1 MNKKVAEKYCF
12 FIGNIILYNVPIS
25 NASFAGYESIFNQEI
40 KNKENPTSFQ
50 NKYLTNHFSRQYF
63 SFITSFLIR
72 KFTMKP
78 DELGLKEEIID
89 ILKEHEIT
97 ELYPPQAD
105 ALPDVLKGENMV
117 LSIPTASGKSL
128 VAYLAMVHRLIQEKG
143 KALYVVPLKALA
155 REKYEELKLFE
166 KLGLK
171 VGISTGDLDDSD
183 PRLARFDIIVC
194 TSEKADSLLRHKV
207 TWMKKIKV
215 LVIDEIH
222 LIHDPTRGPTL
233 EVIISHF
240 KSLNPDTQIIALS
253 ATIKNATELA
263 IWLDGKLIQSDWR
276 PVPLR
281 EGVYH
286 KSKIKFDNGKISSIK
301 GTNKRAVEQL
311 VEDSIK
317 KGGQVLVFVNSR
329 RSTISV
335 ANRLT
340 GVIEKNLSSK
350 DKKNLK
356 DLIKSPKS
364 QLSEITSIDQKLF
377 YCLEKGVA
385 FHNAGLSSIQRR
397 VVESGFKDRV
407 IKCIVATPTLAAG
420 VNIPAQRVII
430 RDLWR
435 YDMNFGMHPIPI
447 LEYKQQAGRAGRPRY
462 DKFGEAIAIAKTEEQ
477 KTQIFDKYILGDTE
491 PIFSKLGN
499 QSALRMHI
507 LAAIATNFVDS
518 LDSIYK
524 FIDSTFYAY
533 QSEMLA
539 LKDDIDD
546 SVDFLKRNGFI
557 EELNNNR
564 FMSTLFGNRTSS
576 LYIDPLSA
584 LLLKKALEKSCDK
597 EHSSLSFLHAVCA
610 TPDVRSLYLRSSDTW
625 VEEKAEKN
633 KGFFLIDPPGFSN
646 EEFEWF
652 LSDVKTASLIEDW
665 IEEVHEDRIVIKY
678 NVGPGDIH
686 NQVETVQWLL
696 HAAREF
702 ARMYNYDC
710 VSELSDLLLRVQY
723 GCKKELLNL
732 VSLRGIGRIRAR
744 ALFNENFKT
753 VNDLRGVPLKRLA
766 QIKTIGEGVAKSI
779 KKQIGESDK
788 GEERELNE
796 F

>member
-1 MNKKVAEKYCF
+1 MKLEELQLDEK
-12 FIGNIILYNVPIS
+12 IINILKDH
-25 NASFAGYESIFNQEI
+25 EI
-40 KNKENPTSFQ
+40 KV
-50 NKYLTNHFSRQYF
+50 
-63 SFITSFLIR
+63 
-72 KFTMKP
+72 
-78 DELGLKEEIID
+78 
-89 ILKEHEIT
+89 
-97 ELYPPQAD
+97 LYPPQAD
-105 ALPDVLKGENMV
+105 ALPYVLNGENMV

-128 VAYLAMVHRLIQEKG
+128 VAYIAIAHKLTQEKG

-253 ATIKNATELA
+253 ATIKNATELS

-286 KSKIKFDNGKISSIK
+286 KNEIKFDDGKITQIK
-301 GTNKRAVEQL
+301 GAYKKPIEQL
-311 VEDSIK
+311 VNDSVSN
-317 KGGQVLVFVNSR
+317 GGQSLVFVNTR
-329 RSTISV
+329 KSTVSV
-335 ANRLT
+335 ANRLAE
-340 GVIEKNLSSK
+340 VIESSLSSK
-350 DKKNLK
+350 DKKNLENILRSTK
-356 DLIKSPKS
+356 R
-364 QLSEITSIDQKLF
+364 QLSELTSIDQKLF

-385 FHNAGLSSIQRR
+385 FHNAGLSSVQRR
-397 VVESGFKDRV
+397 AVETSFKKRI

-435 YDMNFGMHPIPI
+435 YDMNFGMNQIPI

-462 DKFGEAIAIAKTEEQ
+462 DKFGEAVTIAKNEDQ
-477 KTQIFDKYILGDTE
+477 KNQIYEKYILGDTE
-491 PIFSKLGN
+491 PIYSKLGN

-507 LAAIATNFVDS
+507 LAAIASNFVDS
-518 LDSIYK
+518 VESVYN

-533 QSEMLA
+533 QSDTFA
-539 LKDDIDD
+539 LKDDIDEA
-546 SVDFLKRNGFI
+546 VDFLRKNGFI
-557 EELNNNR
+557 EDINNDR

-584 LLLKKALEKSCDK
+584 LLLKKALENSCNK
-597 EHSSLSFLHAVCA
+597 EHSELSFLHSVCA
-610 TPDVRSLYLRSSDTW
+610 TPDVRSLYLRSADTW

-633 KGFFLIDPPGFSN
+633 KGFFLIDPPGYSRD
-646 EEFEWF
+646 EYEYF
-652 LSDVKTASLIEDW
+652 LSDLKTASLIEDW
-665 IEEVHEDRIVIKY
+665 IEEVHEDRIVTKY

-686 NQVETVQWLL
+686 NQVETVKWLL

-702 ARMYNYDC
+702 ARMYNFDC
-710 VSELSDLLLRVQY
+710 VSELSNLILRVQY

-732 VSLRGIGRIRAR
+732 ISLKGIGRIRAR
-744 ALFNENFKT
+744 ALFKEGFKT
-753 VNDLRGVPLKRLA
+753 INDIRGIPLKRLA
-766 QIKTIGEGVAKSI
+766 QIKTIGERIAKSI

-788 GEERELNE
+788 GEDKELAE
-796 F
+796 FSEKI